1 MAGSSNVN
9 VVLILP
15 SPVLLAFGSWVCAF
29 AATGAAGCAAAGA
42 FAGCV
47 WFAGVVLLLGVA
59 WLFPWPAWLAG
70 AAWFPGCAC
79 AALFGSAWLPCPAG
93 CAVPAAGCAAPPAGL
108 ACPPWFAGC
117 AAGCPWLAGAAGC
130 AVGLVWAPAFALGC
144 ALASAGCAGW
154 FCAGWFYSAADAV
167 VGLIDINV
175 TVAIKAEKIPTLNF
189 LILNF
194 CCLNKFIK
202 SSSWLIILAVKWCHL
217 INF

>member
-29 AATGAAGCAAAGA
+29 AATGAAGCAAGA

-47 WFAGVVLLLGVA
+47 WFAGVA
-59 WLFPWPAWLAG
+59 WLFPCPAWFAG

-93 CAVPAAGCAAPPAGL
+93 CAAGL
-108 ACPPWFAGC
+108 A
-117 AAGCPWLAGAAGC
+117 
-130 AVGLVWAPAFALGC
+130 WAPAFALGC

-154 FCAGWFYSAADAV
+154 FCAGWFCSAADAV

-175 TVAIKAEKIPTLNF
+175 TVAIKAEKYR
-189 LILNF
+189 
-194 CCLNKFIK
+194 
-202 SSSWLIILAVKWCHL
+202 H
-217 INF
+217 

>member
-47 WFAGVVLLLGVA
+47 WFAGVALLLGVA
-59 WLFPWPAWLAG
+59 WLFPWPAWFAG

-93 CAVPAAGCAAPPAGL
+93 CAAPPAGL

-117 AAGCPWLAGAAGC
+117 AAGLA
-130 AVGLVWAPAFALGC
+130 WAPAFALGC
-144 ALASAGCAGW
+144 VLASAGCAGW
-154 FCAGWFYSAADAV
+154 FCAGWFCSAADAV
-167 VGLIDINV
+167 VGLVDIKV
-175 TVAIKAEKIPTLNF
+175 TVAIKTEKYR
-189 LILNF
+189 
-194 CCLNKFIK
+194 
-202 SSSWLIILAVKWCHL
+202 H
-217 INF
+217 